1 MKKENRGEQRITEDN
16 ILKLDTKYNRIGK
29 DAQSKNVIALIIYYN
44 YH

>member
-1 MKKENRGEQRITEDN
+1 MKKDNRGEQRRTEDN

-29 DAQSKNVIALIIYYN
+29 DAQSKSVIALIIYYN